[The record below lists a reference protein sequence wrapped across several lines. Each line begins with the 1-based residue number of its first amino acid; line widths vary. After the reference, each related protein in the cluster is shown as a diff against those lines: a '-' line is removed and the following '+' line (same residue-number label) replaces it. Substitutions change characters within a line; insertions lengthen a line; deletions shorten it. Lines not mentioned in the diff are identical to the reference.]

1 MPHPIT
7 IDFVS
12 DVSCPWCAV
21 GLVILGSNEFTD
33 EVRER
38 EQMYPDA
45 GIHSVPTVI
54 INNKHLISGGQP
66 VEVFES
72 TLRNNANMNRLWMP
86 LFTSLLLLGIVEP
99 VAAQAAAET
108 RPIHKL
114 IGRSPALAQP
124 AAVEAEVERLL
135 AKLTEAQ
142 KLDLIGGTGAW
153 DIKPVPPLNLPR
165 IYGSDSA
172 AGIRQSS
179 PPGVS
184 YPATIMLAATWNPD
198 RARDV
203 GQALARDAQAAGF
216 QAVLGPGMNLNRI
229 AYAGRQAEYGAGED
243 PFLGAVLMPALINGI
258 QSQGVWATAKHLVA
272 NDQEL
277 NRMKLDV
284 RIDERTLREVYL
296 LPFEAAVKNSQVASI
311 MCAFNKLNA
320 LYACE
325 NQHLLTD
332 IVKRDWGFQGFIE
345 SDYDSVIDGV
355 AGARAGTDLD
365 MPAGNKM
372 NRATLQAALQSGALP
387 QATLDDKLRRIV
399 RQQLLF
405 GFHNAKTSP
414 IASVPASV
422 PVPEHR
428 SEQAALDAAREGI
441 VLLQNR
447 DRVLPLSSSKPLRI
461 AVIGHRALG
470 DPPKVYGSAYVPSQR
485 YVSVLDG
492 LRAGAAKGSRIDF
505 IDALSLVPAST
516 VSAQGFVGRYFSND
530 RFEGTPVLTR
540 TDAKI
545 DFDWNTVPPPQGAA
559 SIEWT
564 GQIVAQVSGEQV
576 LKVRAD
582 GAVRILVNGAEI
594 ASNGDGL
601 PIVTGIPPTI
611 PVSGRVT
618 LSAGVPVPVQVQY
631 ARKPGYGT
639 SLGAFNGVQLSWAAL
654 QPTPELSNYD
664 AVVIAA
670 GLGAEYE
677 GEGFD
682 RPFVMPE
689 FQATMIANVAAANPR
704 TIALIHAGGGVALN
718 DFADQVGALL
728 YAWYPG
734 QVGGQAIADV
744 LFGKVNPSG
753 KLPITLDARIEDN
766 PAFASFPPRL
776 NDNGAAEIK
785 YSEGAFIGYKGYER
799 SGRLPLFSFG
809 YGLSYTR
816 FEYSDFA
823 VATRPMR
830 CANQMVLVSFNI
842 KNIGAVA
849 GAEIAQVYVGQD
861 NPPVAR
867 PAKELKGFTK
877 VSLAPGQRKR
887 VTIALNPRAFAYFDD
902 QQNAWVIDA
911 TDFRIGVGGASNALA
926 GQLMVRQQAQQL
938 SVRSSAPTTMRPL
951 AAAPGICFD

>member
-1 MPHPIT
+1 MPP
-7 IDFVS
+7 
-12 DVSCPWCAV
+12 A
-21 GLVILGSNEFTD
+21 
-33 EVRER
+33 
-38 EQMYPDA
+38 Q
-45 GIHSVPTVI
+45 TVA
-54 INNKHLISGGQP
+54 P
-66 VEVFES
+66 
-72 TLRNNANMNRLWMP
+72 
-86 LFTSLLLLGIVEP
+86 
-99 VAAQAAAET
+99 AQAAAPT
-108 RPIHKL
+108 QAAAASRPAQKL
-114 IGRSPALAQP
+114 LGRSPALAQP
-124 AAVEAEVERLL
+124 AAVEAQVERLL
-135 AKLTEAQ
+135 ARLTEAQ
-142 KLDLIGGTGAW
+142 KLDLIGGTGSW
-153 DIKPVPPLNLPR
+153 DIKPVPHLNLPR
-165 IYGSDSA
+165 IHGSDSA
-172 AGIRQSS
+172 AGIRQSA

-184 YPATIMLAATWNPD
+184 HPASILLAATWNPD

-203 GQALARDAQAAGF
+203 GRALARDAQATGF

-243 PFLGAVLMPALINGI
+243 PFLGAVLMPAMINGI

-277 NRMKLDV
+277 NRMSLDV

-320 LYACE
+320 LYTCE

-332 IVKRDWGFQGFIE
+332 IVKRDWGFAGFIE

-387 QATLDDKLRRIV
+387 QATLDDKLRRII

-405 GFHNAKTSP
+405 GFHNAKASP
-414 IASVPASV
+414 IVPASGSSSSSSLA
-422 PVPEHR
+422 PDPR
-428 SEQAALDAAREGI
+428 NQRAALDAAREGL
-441 VLLQNR
+441 VLLRNR
-447 DRVLPLSSSKPLRI
+447 DRLLPLARNKPLRI

-470 DPPKVYGSAYVPSQR
+470 DPPKVYGSAYFPSQR
-485 YVSVLDG
+485 FVSVLDG

-505 IDALSLVPAST
+505 IDALSLVPAAASAAST
-516 VSAQGFVGRYFSND
+516 ASTAANSVSTQGFVGRYFNND
-530 RFEGTPVLTR
+530 RFEGAPLLTR
-540 TDAKI
+540 DDQSI
-545 DFDWNTVPPPQGAA
+545 DFDWSAAPPPHNAA

-564 GQIVAQVSGEQV
+564 GRIVAQVSGEQV

-582 GAVRILVNGAEI
+582 GAVQILVNGVEI
-594 ASNGDGL
+594 ANNGDGL
-601 PIVTGIPPTI
+601 PIVAGIPPTI
-611 PVSGRVT
+611 PLTGRIT
-618 LSAGVPVPVQVQY
+618 LAAGAPATVQLRY

-639 SLGAFNGVQLSWAAL
+639 SLGAFSGVQLSWAAL
-654 QPTPELSNYD
+654 QPTPQLGGYD

-682 RPFVMPE
+682 RPFEMPE
-689 FQATMIANVAAANPR
+689 DQATMIANVAAANPR
-704 TIALIHAGGGVALN
+704 TIALIFAGGGVAMS
-718 DFADQVGALL
+718 DFADKVGALL

-734 QVGGQAIADV
+734 QAGGQAIADA

-753 KLPITLDARIEDN
+753 KLPITLDANIQDN

-776 NDNGAAEIK
+776 NDRGAVEIK

-799 SGRLPLFSFG
+799 SGRVPLFPFG
-809 YGLSYTR
+809 YGLSYTK
-816 FEYSDFA
+816 FEYSNFA
-823 VATRPMR
+823 VTTRPMR
-830 CANQMVLVSFNI
+830 CADVAAETRATADNAATFAKPNLANPLSVRANEVVLVSFDI
-842 KNIGAVA
+842 KNTGTVA

-861 NPPVAR
+861 NPRVAR
-867 PAKELKGFTK
+867 PAKELKGFAK
-877 VSLAPGQRKR
+877 VSLAPSQRKR

-902 QQNAWVIDA
+902 QANAWTIDA
-911 TDFRIGVGGASNALA
+911 ADFRIGIGGASNALA
-926 GQLMVRQQAQQL
+926 GHLQLHQQAQRL

-951 AAAPGICFD
+951 APAAGICFD

>member
-1 MPHPIT
+1 
-7 IDFVS
+7 
-12 DVSCPWCAV
+12 
-21 GLVILGSNEFTD
+21 
-33 EVRER
+33 
-38 EQMYPDA
+38 
-45 GIHSVPTVI
+45 
-54 INNKHLISGGQP
+54 
-66 VEVFES
+66 
-72 TLRNNANMNRLWMP
+72 LRNNDGMNRLWTS
-86 LFTSLLLLGIVEP
+86 LFVCLLLLSAMDP
-99 VAAQAAAET
+99 AAAQAAAET
-108 RPIHKL
+108 SPTHKL
-114 IGRSPALAQP
+114 LGRSPARAQLAV
-124 AAVEAEVERLL
+124 VEAQVERLL
-135 AKLTEAQ
+135 AQLSETQ

-153 DIKPVPPLNLPR
+153 DIKPVPQLNLPR

-184 YPATIMLAATWNPD
+184 YPASIMLAATWNPA
-198 RARDV
+198 RARAV
-203 GQALARDAQAAGF
+203 GQALGRDAQAAGF

-243 PFLGAVLMPALINGI
+243 PFLGAVLMPAMINGI

-277 NRMKLDV
+277 NRLKLDV

-296 LPFEAAVKNSQVASI
+296 LPFEAAVKNGQVASI

-325 NQHLLTD
+325 NQHLLSD

-372 NRATLQAALQSGALP
+372 NRATLQAALLSGALP
-387 QATLDDKLRRIV
+387 QATLDDKLRRIL

-405 GFHNAKTSP
+405 GFDKARASPITSQIASP
-414 IASVPASV
+414 IASVPA
-422 PVPEHR
+422 PGQHKKLRNEQRNEPR

-447 DRVLPLSSSKPLRI
+447 GRLLPLSGSRALRI

-470 DPPKVYGSAYVPSQR
+470 DPPKVYGSAYLPSQR
-485 YVSVLDG
+485 FISVLDG
-492 LRAGAAKGSRIDF
+492 LRAGAANGSRIDF
-505 IDALSLVPAST
+505 IDSLSLVPATT
-516 VSAQGFVGRYFSND
+516 VSPQGFVGRYFNDD
-530 RFEGTPVLTR
+530 RFEGAPLLTR
-540 TDAKI
+540 TDARI
-545 DFDWNTVPPPQGAA
+545 NFDWSAAPPPHGAA

-582 GAVRILVNGAEI
+582 GAVQILVNGVEI

-601 PIVTGIPPTI
+601 PIVAGIPPTI
-611 PVSGRVT
+611 PVSGRMT
-618 LSAGVPVPVQVQY
+618 LAAGVPVQVQVRY

-639 SLGAFNGVQLSWAAL
+639 SLGAFTGVQLSWAAL
-654 QPTPELSNYD
+654 QPPPELANYD

-670 GLGAEYE
+670 GLGSEYE

-682 RPFVMPE
+682 RPFAMPE
-689 FQATMIANVAAANPR
+689 HQSMMIAKVAAANPR
-704 TIALIHAGGGVALN
+704 TIVLIHAGGGVALR
-718 DFADQVGALL
+718 DFANQVGALL
-728 YAWYPG
+728 YVWYPG

-753 KLPITLDARIEDN
+753 KLPITLDAEIEDN
-766 PAFASFPPRL
+766 PAFASFPPQL
-776 NDNGAAEIK
+776 NDNGALEIN

-799 SGRLPLFSFG
+799 SGRVPLFPFG
-809 YGLSYTR
+809 YGLSYTS
-816 FEYSDFA
+816 FEYSNFA
-823 VATRPMR
+823 VAKRPMR
-830 CANQMVLVSFNI
+830 CAAVSAETRAVPGSADEMVLVSFDI
-842 KNIGAVA
+842 KNIGTAT

-861 NPPVAR
+861 SPPVAR
-867 PAKELKGFTK
+867 PKKELKGFAK
-877 VSLAPGQRKR
+877 VLLAPGQRKR
-887 VTIALNPRAFAYFDD
+887 VNIALNPRAFAYFDD
-902 QQNAWVIDA
+902 QKNAWVVDA
-911 TDFRIGVGGASNALA
+911 ANFRIDIGGASNALA
-926 GQLMVRQQAQQL
+926 GQLVVRRQAQQL
-938 SVRSSAPTTMRPL
+938 SVRTSAPTTMRPL
-951 AAAPGICFD
+951 AALPGICFD